1 MQLIETTL
9 TLYNLEGI
17 NNYQFEKRQMKAK
30 GSKRGNYL
38 TLQIESNQQVTS
50 SKKIQMKVNGSNG
63 VNERQGIEWQN
74 KGKRNSEM

>member
-9 TLYNLEGI
+9 TLHNLEG
-17 NNYQFEKRQMKAK
+17 NYQFEKRQMKAK

-50 SKKIQMKVNGSNG
+50 SKKIQMKAKGSNG

-74 KGKRNSEM
+74 KGKRNSNM